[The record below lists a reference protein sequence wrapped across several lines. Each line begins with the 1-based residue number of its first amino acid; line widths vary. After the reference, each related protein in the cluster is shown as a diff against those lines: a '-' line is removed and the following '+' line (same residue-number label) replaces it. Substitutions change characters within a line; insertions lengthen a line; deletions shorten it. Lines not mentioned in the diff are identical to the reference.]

1 MKQIKDEL
9 IKIQTLIHPNI
20 NQVIVVFRT
29 VRHIYLIMEFCNEK
43 DLSSCLFD
51 LSLDECLIILKQ
63 IVKAMLYAN
72 SKEVIHRNL
81 KPSKILI
88 NNGIVKIGGFG
99 LEDIKDLYHQNDWIM
114 DRISKIYLF
123 CYYAPELINGEKYDT
138 KCDVWSVGIMFYQ
151 MIFKKLPW
159 TGNNHL
165 FQFFENINNQVIYF
179 EKNICDDA
187 EIIDLLKNML
197 EIDKEKRFSFKEV
210 NEHIVLQKVIPD
222 IFKNS
227 KLKTKK

>member
-1 MKQIKDEL
+1 
-9 IKIQTLIHPNI
+9 
-20 NQVIVVFRT
+20 
-29 VRHIYLIMEFCNEK
+29 MEFYKANN
-43 DLSSCLFD
+43 LYSCFFD
-51 LSLDECLIILKQ
+51 LSVDESLVILKQ

-72 SKEVIHRNL
+72 SKEVIHGNL
-81 KPSKILI
+81 SPSKILI
-88 NNGIVKIGGFG
+88 NNGIIKVGGFG
-99 LEDIKDLYHQNDWIM
+99 LKVIKDLYHQNDWIM

-159 TGNNHL
+159 TAYNPY
-165 FQFFENINNQVIYF
+165 QFYQNIKNQVIYF
-179 EKNICDDA
+179 EKNIYDDA

-227 KLKTKK
+227 KLKSTK